1 MSAKRTGK
9 TKTKSIN
16 INNSKELKIA
26 CVISEWHNEITESF
40 FEAALSKFT
49 NYGVLEKNIDKI
61 YVPGSFELIF
71 ATKNLIKKNYDAII
85 TMGCIIKGETKHFDF
100 ISAAV
105 INGIKDLNII
115 SEVPI
120 ILCISSDNNIEQSI
134 DRSGGKVGNKGADS
148 AEAALKMILI
158 NSK

>member
-40 FEAALSKFT
+40 FEGALSKFT

-71 ATKNLIKKNYDAII
+71 ATKNLIKKYYDAII
-85 TMGCIIKGETKHFDF
+85 TMGCKIKGETKHFDF
-100 ISAAV
+100 ISA
-105 INGIKDLNII
+105 
-115 SEVPI
+115 S
-120 ILCISSDNNIEQSI
+120 
-134 DRSGGKVGNKGADS
+134 
-148 AEAALKMILI
+148 AALDYDEFSRDLLFF
-158 NSK
+158 SKLFRDHEY

>member
-71 ATKNLIKKNYDAII
+71 ATKNLIKKN
-85 TMGCIIKGETKHFDF
+85 
-100 ISAAV
+100 
-105 INGIKDLNII
+105 
-115 SEVPI
+115 
-120 ILCISSDNNIEQSI
+120 
-134 DRSGGKVGNKGADS
+134 
-148 AEAALKMILI
+148 
-158 NSK
+158 